1 MSTAS
6 LSTAQES
13 FTVHLHAVEKAAR
26 FAFRRLRPQEREE
39 ALAEARAAAWQAW
52 HGLVKRGKDPVEVGV
67 HGIANNAIRT
77 ARRSGRNG
85 NWTSGRRTTNVRP
98 AKSRA
103 VRGFHVISLDGGVPE
118 RTGGSWKEWVAAD
131 NRTNPADEAAFR
143 IDFAA
148 WLNGLP
154 ARKREMAELL
164 AEGHET
170 GVAAKML
177 GVTPG
182 AVSQTRNW
190 LAESWWAYQ
199 EQGTEPAEP
208 ALRQPASRPRREPN
222 IAVGVSEL

>member
-1 MSTAS
+1 MRAVCRVSLLVPSGRFRHGPSLAGAVPLPGDRPMSTAS

-118 RTGGSWKEWVAAD
+118 R
-131 NRTNPADEAAFR
+131 
-143 IDFAA
+143 
-148 WLNGLP
+148 
-154 ARKREMAELL
+154 
-164 AEGHET
+164 
-170 GVAAKML
+170 
-177 GVTPG
+177 
-182 AVSQTRNW
+182 
-190 LAESWWAYQ
+190 
-199 EQGTEPAEP
+199 
-208 ALRQPASRPRREPN
+208 
-222 IAVGVSEL
+222 